1 MPGLFLFIFA
11 LFLAAAFMNLDFI
24 FYILYIFFGIYL
36 LGKLWT
42 RQAMRAIRHHRLLPS
57 DHAFLGEVLQ
67 AELEIV
73 NTSWFPL
80 PWLRL
85 RDNLPV
91 QLHVPSSFHRVISLL
106 SHERVTFTYQLHC
119 RRRGYYQLGPLFL
132 WAGDLFG
139 VAQEVQ
145 QRDELQPLTVY
156 PKIVPL
162 HHVALPSQSPF
173 GELPSRQHIFEDPTR
188 VIGVRDYTSSDSMR
202 HINWKTS
209 ANMGRLQ
216 VKKYEPAI
224 SLETA
229 LFLNLNSEEYDPRSR
244 ADVTELAIVIAAS
257 IANHL
262 VEKRQAVGLAT
273 NGLDPLAEEA
283 QAAGSRQAVSLPPR
297 KGRGHLMKVLEV
309 LARVEVRPTF
319 PFTELLRRE
328 SVILSWGTTAIVI
341 TPQETKELFAGLLQ
355 LRRRGFHVVLIIVE
369 IGGSFSQTRQRA
381 AQIGIPAHHIWRE
394 SDLDMWR

>member
-1 MPGLFLFIFA
+1 MPGLFPFIFA

-42 RQAMRAIRHHRLLPS
+42 RQAMRAIRHRRTLSS
-57 DHAFLGEVLQ
+57 DRAFLGEVVK

-73 NTSWFPL
+73 NTSWLPL

-106 SHERVTFTYQLHC
+106 PHERATFTYQLHC
-119 RRRGYYQLGPLFL
+119 RRRGYYRLGPLFL

-139 VAQEVQ
+139 VAQEV
-145 QRDELQPLTVY
+145 RRREELQLLTVY

-162 HHVALPSQSPF
+162 SHITLPSQSPF

-188 VIGVRDYTSSDSMR
+188 VIGVRDYTSGDSMR

-209 ANMGRLQ
+209 ANVGRLQ
-216 VKKYEPAI
+216 VKKYEPTI

-244 ADVTELAIVIAAS
+244 ADASELAIVIAAS

-262 VEKRQAVGLAT
+262 VEKRQAVGLVT
-273 NGLDPLAEEA
+273 NGLDPLAEKV
-283 QAAGSRQAVSLPPR
+283 RAVSLPPR
-297 KGRGHLMKVLEV
+297 KGRGHLVKLLEI
-309 LARVEVRPTF
+309 LARVEVHPAH
-319 PFTELLRRE
+319 PFTELLHRE
-328 SVILSWGTTAIVI
+328 SVILSWGTTAVVI
-341 TPQETKELFAGLLQ
+341 TPKETEDLFAGLLQ
-355 LRRRGFHVVLIIVE
+355 LRRRGFYVVLIIVE
-369 IGGSFSQTRQRA
+369 IGGNFSRTRQRA
-381 AQIGIPAHHIWRE
+381 SQLGIPAYHIWRE
-394 SDLDMWR
+394 SGLDRWK

>member
-42 RQAMRAIRHHRLLPS
+42 RQTLRAIRYQRTLPS
-57 DHAFLGEVLQ
+57 DRAFLGEVLQ
-67 AELEIV
+67 AKLEIA
-73 NTSWFPL
+73 NSSWSPV

-91 QLHVPSSFHRVISLL
+91 QLHVPSSFHQVVSLL

-119 RRRGYYQLGPLFL
+119 RRRGYYRLGPLAL

-139 VAQEVQ
+139 GAQEMQ
-145 QRDELQPLTVY
+145 QRDDHQPLTVY
-156 PKIVPL
+156 PRIVPL
-162 HHVALPSQSPF
+162 RRVALPSQSPF
-173 GELPSRQHIFEDPTR
+173 GEIPSPQRIFEDPTR
-188 VIGVRDYTSSDSMR
+188 VIGVRDYTSSDSLR

-209 ANMGRLQ
+209 ASVGRLQ

-229 LFLNLNSEEYDPRSR
+229 LFLNLNSVEYDPRSR
-244 ADVTELAIVIAAS
+244 GEASELAIVIAAS
-257 IANHL
+257 MANHL
-262 VEKRQAVGLAT
+262 VERRQKVGLTT
-273 NGLDPLAEEA
+273 NGLDPLTGKV
-283 QAAGSRQAVSLPPR
+283 QPVTLLPR
-297 KGRGHLMKVLEV
+297 KGRAHLMKVLEV
-309 LARVEVRPTF
+309 LARIEASSTF

-341 TPQETKELFAGLLQ
+341 TPQETEDLFASLLQ

-369 IGGSFSQTRQRA
+369 MGGYFSQTRQRA
-381 AQIGIPAHHIWRE
+381 GQIGIPAHHIWRE

>member
-1 MPGLFLFIFA
+1 MPGLFPFIFA

-42 RQAMRAIRHHRLLPS
+42 RQAMRAIRHRRILSS
-57 DHAFLGEVLQ
+57 DRAFLGEVVQ
-67 AELEIV
+67 AELELV
-73 NTSWFPL
+73 NTGWLPL

-106 SHERVTFTYQLHC
+106 PHERVAFTYQLHC
-119 RRRGYYQLGPLFL
+119 RRRGYYHLGPLFL
-132 WAGDLFG
+132 WTGDLFG
-139 VAQEVQ
+139 VAQEA
-145 QRDELQPLTVY
+145 RRREELQPLTVY
-156 PKIVPL
+156 PKIIPL
-162 HHVALPSQSPF
+162 SHITLPSQSPF

-209 ANMGRLQ
+209 ANVGRLQ

-244 ADVTELAIVIAAS
+244 ADASELAIVIAAS

-262 VEKRQAVGLAT
+262 VEKRQAVGLVT
-273 NGLDPLAEEA
+273 NGLDPLAEKV
-283 QAAGSRQAVSLPPR
+283 RAVSLPPR
-297 KGRGHLMKVLEV
+297 KGRGHLMKLLEI
-309 LARVEVRPTF
+309 LARVEVHPTP

-341 TPQETKELFAGLLQ
+341 TPKETEDLFAGLLQ
-355 LRRRGFHVVLIIVE
+355 LRRRGFYVVLIVVE
-369 IGGSFSQTRQRA
+369 MGGNFAQTRQRA
-381 AQIGIPAHHIWRE
+381 TQIGIPAYHIWRE
-394 SDLDMWR
+394 SELDRWR

>member
-42 RQAMRAIRHHRLLPS
+42 RQAMRAVRHRRILSS
-57 DHAFLGEVLQ
+57 DRAFLGEVLQ

-85 RDNLPV
+85 RDTLPV
-91 QLHVPSSFHRVISLL
+91 RLHVPGSFHQVISLL
-106 SHERVTFTYQLHC
+106 SHERVAFTYQLHC
-119 RRRGYYQLGPLFL
+119 RRRGYYRLGPLFL

-139 VAQEVQ
+139 VAREVQ
-145 QRDELQPLTVY
+145 QRDELQSLTVY

-162 HHVALPSQSPF
+162 RYVTLPSQSPF

-188 VIGVRDYTSSDSMR
+188 VIGVRDYTSSDSLR

-209 ANMGRLQ
+209 ANVGRLQ

-244 ADVTELAIVIAAS
+244 TDASELAIVIAAS

-273 NGLDPLAEEA
+273 NGLDPLAGEV
-283 QAAGSRQAVSLPPR
+283 RAVTLPPR
-297 KGRGHLMKVLEV
+297 KGRSHLMKVLEV
-309 LARVEVRPTF
+309 LARVEASPTF

-341 TPQETKELFAGLLQ
+341 TPQEAQELFAGLLQ

-369 IGGSFSQTRQRA
+369 MGGNFSQTRQRA
-381 AQIGIPAHHIWRE
+381 AQIGIPAYHIWRE
-394 SDLDMWR
+394 SELDIWR